1 MRICRKFTCIE
12 NDVIRLSKFLKLRI
26 IRPDEHIVHE
36 QSMIGTAGNNSDLDA
51 VFRIPPCKTIGDV
64 ESVTNIQ
71 VIDCPFPDNQ
81 KSVFINPDID
91 IAPPYVIDEFR
102 SGNDSLVFRASSCF
116 F

>member
-1 MRICRKFTCIE
+1 MRIRWKFSCIE

-36 QSMIGTAGNNSDLDA
+36 QSMIRTAGNNSDLDA

-71 VIDCPFPDNQ
+71 LIDRPFPNNQ
-81 KSVFINPDID
+81 KSVLINPDIEV
-91 IAPPYVIDEFR
+91 APPYVVDEFR
-102 SGNDSLVFRASSCF
+102 SGNDSLVFGASSCF